1 MIYKVTLLAILWCSL
16 GLAQKLYLGGD
27 FTLPA
32 DETLYAGGNL
42 EVASGTTF
50 DMESG
55 AQLTVEGN
63 IDNQGTV
70 KIANQASLIQ
80 TVSGTDG
87 NTNGGNYEV
96 SREATY
102 ANQRAFKYWSS
113 PVSGEEFDDVFD
125 NTNLNDAYQWVPAA
139 GGGSWQGI
147 NGTYTFL
154 AGRSVI
160 TTPEPFN
167 GANASAITET
177 RTFTGNIH
185 NGDLGYSPANSLN
198 PGDYIM
204 AGNPYPCALDNNAF
218 VTDNTNLSGTL
229 HFWNQTIFAG
239 AGGQNSSSDYAAWNG
254 VGSTNTGNGSKT
266 PADQTAAM
274 QGFFVQ
280 VDQNVSNGTNI
291 TVNYNNAQREG
302 ESSNTPFFKN
312 QPSQNR
318 QRLWL
323 RATNDSG
330 AYNQL
335 LIGLL
340 PQATDGYDRLY
351 DGRKLKGNPHLA
363 FYSVLKQYDLA
374 IQGLDQDLKA
384 DKVIPLGLDAGQTGR
399 HTIALD
405 SLDNWP
411 GHTITLLD
419 SVQGTVTDLQEND
432 YHFAVNQPGAIRGRF
447 FLFMSAAPLSTQHP
461 PQAAS
466 GELVYF
472 PRGNALIVD
481 SRLQN
486 SPLDK
491 VALRSIDGRLLR
503 QTSPQ
508 TWRHQIPV
516 GSLSKGIY
524 LLETRTRKGTTTRR
538 KVYLP

>member
-1 MIYKVTLLAILWCSL
+1 
-16 GLAQKLYLGGD
+16 
-27 FTLPA
+27 
-32 DETLYAGGNL
+32 
-42 EVASGTTF
+42 
-50 DMESG
+50 
-55 AQLTVEGN
+55 
-63 IDNQGTV
+63 
-70 KIANQASLIQ
+70 
-80 TVSGTDG
+80 
-87 NTNGGNYEV
+87 
-96 SREATY
+96 
-102 ANQRAFKYWSS
+102 
-113 PVSGEEFDDVFD
+113 
-125 NTNLNDAYQWVPAA
+125 
-139 GGGSWQGI
+139 
-147 NGTYTFL
+147 
-154 AGRSVI
+154 
-160 TTPEPFN
+160 
-167 GANASAITET
+167 
-177 RTFTGNIH
+177 
-185 NGDLGYSPANSLN
+185 
-198 PGDYIM
+198 
-204 AGNPYPCALDNNAF
+204 
-218 VTDNTNLSGTL
+218 
-229 HFWNQTIFAG
+229 
-239 AGGQNSSSDYAAWNG
+239 
-254 VGSTNTGNGSKT
+254 
-266 PADQTAAM
+266 
-274 QGFFVQ
+274 VQ

-312 QPSQNR
+312 QPSPNR

-351 DGRKLKGNPHLA
+351 DGRKLKGNPQLA
-363 FYSVLKQYDLA
+363 FYSVLNQYDLA

-411 GHTITLLD
+411 GHTIALLD

-447 FLFMSAAPLSTQHP
+447 YLFMSAAPLSTLHP

-481 SRLQN
+481 SRLQD

-503 QTSPQ
+503 QASPQ
-508 TWRHQIPV
+508 TWRHRLPV
-516 GSLSKGIY
+516 GSLSQGIY
-524 LLETRTRKGTTTRR
+524 LLETRTRKGTTARR